1 MLRIEVDMNRREDFR
16 TIVISPKSTSNIELK
31 EGMRV
36 ILHEP
41 GIECEAILR
50 HGTQWQWVA
59 DIIEGTVKDI
69 PIVP

>member
-1 MLRIEVDMNRREDFR
+1 MNRREDFR